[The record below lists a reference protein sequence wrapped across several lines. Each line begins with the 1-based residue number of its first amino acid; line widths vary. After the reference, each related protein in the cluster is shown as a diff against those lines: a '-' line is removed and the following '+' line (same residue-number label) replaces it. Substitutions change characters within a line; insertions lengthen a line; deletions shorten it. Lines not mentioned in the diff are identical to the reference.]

1 MAFVCPFMSG
11 VVAVEDNG
19 ERYIKDG
26 TYIQPQRGVVVHANC
41 IEGKCRAWNSFECFC
56 KLIDGRACGGH

>member
-1 MAFVCPFMSG
+1 MSG

-26 TYIQPQRGVVVHANC
+26 AYVHPKRGVTIHSVC
-41 IEGKCRAWNSFECFC
+41 IEGKCRAWNGEWGFC
-56 KLIDGRACGGH
+56 KLIDGKTCGGH